1 MWFVFLSILFLAAL
15 TIGVC
20 VFFFILFRNALYNS
34 ERRLVMTILRGE
46 MTGLQLI
53 DASEHALGL
62 GVYHTLRRMEREGY
76 LVSRVDY
83 LNTEARN
90 GRPRVYY
97 RRPDEPVTSG
107 PFTFY
112 SKRFSAAEQ
121 EEAERLHREMAARG

>member
-1 MWFVFLSILFLAAL
+1 MWFLFLSILFVAML

-20 VFFFILFRNALYNS
+20 IFFFILFRNAMYDT

-62 GVYHTLRRMEREGY
+62 GVYHTLRRMESEGY
-76 LVSRVDY
+76 LASRIDY
-83 LNTEARN
+83 MNTEARN

-97 RRPDEPVTSG
+97 RRAEDHGS
-107 PFTFY
+107 F
-112 SKRFSAAEQ
+112 AAEQ
-121 EEAERLHREMAARG
+121 AEAEQPHRVMHGHR